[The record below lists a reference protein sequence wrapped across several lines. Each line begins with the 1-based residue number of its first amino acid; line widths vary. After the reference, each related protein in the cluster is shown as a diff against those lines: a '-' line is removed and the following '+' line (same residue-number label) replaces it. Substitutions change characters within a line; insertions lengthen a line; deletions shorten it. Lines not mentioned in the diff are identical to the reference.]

1 MSKFLVGGHEIVQ
14 GEPETL
20 QWYAFKLAESSPAE
34 FNIFDAF
41 PHKEGRKAHFDGEI
55 PKALGVHGPNL
66 LGAPVDV
73 SKIMVEVLASNIKKV
88 GDGLSSGLTVGLRVL
103 FTAKPE
109 KKQVVRD
116 FLVVSYKRIIEMN
129 GPVY

>member
-1 MSKFLVGGHEIVQ
+1 MGGHEIVQ

-20 QWYAFKLAESSPAE
+20 QWYAFKLAGTSPAE

-55 PKALGVHGPNL
+55 PKALGVHGPDL
-66 LGAPVDV
+66 LSARVDV
-73 SKIMVEVLASNIKKV
+73 SKIMVEVLASNINKA

-109 KKQVVRD
+109 KKQAVRD
-116 FLVVSYKRIIEMN
+116 FLVVSYEKIWN
-129 GPVY
+129 